1 MFILPIEL
9 SKDKVKDKLVDLK
22 DIIIITALKVNR
34 LSYSSY
40 IVIIDDE
47 ELTSLGEIKEELA
60 TR

>member
-9 SKDKVKDKLVDLK
+9 PKDKVKDRLVDLK
-22 DIIIITALKVNR
+22 DIIIINTLKVNR
-34 LSYSSY
+34 LSYSGY

>member
-9 SKDKVKDKLVDLK
+9 PKDKVKDRLVNLK
-22 DIIIITALKVNR
+22 DIIIINALKVNR

-47 ELTSLGEIKEELA
+47 ELTSLGETKEELA